1 MTIKDKTLTHRER
14 RLLKMIETFP
24 YVGAD
29 YYTDHF
35 RANQLEIT
43 KQQLTVNEQLK
54 HKDEIE
60 FVYIVNGS
68 GQININGTRFA
79 VQAGD
84 LLLLMPFHVH
94 GLIPEKS
101 LDLYRVRFSIG
112 LMLLDSTNRELYLT
126 KVKKMD
132 QVSPIKSLS
141 SREQRQVKFICE
153 EIFQEKKLNQTL
165 TESLNLS
172 LVSLLSYTY
181 HKNISQNN
189 AAIIEANAQWRILQ
203 YIQIHHQSK
212 LTLSTVANA
221 LDISAGEI
229 EQVLKQLT
237 GAGFNKNLNR
247 VRIRN
252 ATALLQF
259 EELSIN
265 QIGRICGYQTEANFY
280 KQFKKIRGVTPLN
293 FRSQEQMV
301 SKTKNRTDAWSIYI
315 YIQENYTSSI
325 TLRIAAESLSLTEKK
340 ISRILQETF
349 DKTFSELL
357 NETRLLIARN
367 LLLTINKP
375 VVDISRLVGFNNSA
389 TFTRQFKAMYD
400 YPPKQF
406 VKVNRRS

>member
-1 MTIKDKTLTHRER
+1 
-14 RLLKMIETFP
+14 MIETFP

-29 YYTDHF
+29 YYSDHF
-35 RANQLEIT
+35 RANQLEIR
-43 KQQLTVNEQLK
+43 KEQLTVNEPFK
-54 HKDEIE
+54 HRDEIE
-60 FVYIVNGS
+60 FVYIDSGA
-68 GQININGTRFA
+68 GQININGTHFT

-84 LLLLMPFHVH
+84 LLLLMPYHVH
-94 GLIPEKS
+94 GFILEKENII
-101 LDLYRVRFSIG
+101 DVYRVRFSIG
-112 LMLLDSTNRELYLT
+112 LLLLDNTNRELYLA
-126 KVKKMD
+126 KVKRMD

-141 SREQRQVKFICE
+141 TRERGQVKFMCE
-153 EIFQEKKLNQTL
+153 EVFQEKKLNQHL

-172 LVSLLSYTY
+172 LVSFLSYTY

-189 AAIIEANAQWRILQ
+189 ATIIEANAQWRILQ
-203 YIQIHHQSK
+203 YIQVHHQSK
-212 LTLSTVANA
+212 LTLSTVSNA
-221 LDISAGEI
+221 LDMSEEEI
-229 EQVLKQLT
+229 KQVLKQLT

-315 YIQENYTSSI
+315 YIQENYKKPIKLSD
-325 TLRIAAESLSLTEKK
+325 AADYLSLTEKK
-340 ISRILQETF
+340 ITRLLHETF
-349 DKTFSELL
+349 EKSFHELL

-367 LLLTINKP
+367 LLLTLNKS
-375 VVDISRLVGFNNSA
+375 VAEISQLVGFNHSA
-389 TFTRQFKAMYD
+389 TFIRQFKAMYD

-406 VKVNRRS
+406 VKIYRQS

>member
-1 MTIKDKTLTHRER
+1 
-14 RLLKMIETFP
+14 MIETFP

-43 KQQLTVNEQLK
+43 KEKLTVIEQLR
-54 HKDEIE
+54 HNDEIE
-60 FVYIVNGS
+60 FVYIVSGA

-79 VQAGD
+79 VQTGD
-84 LLLLMPFHVH
+84 LLLLMPYHVH
-94 GLIPEKS
+94 GLIPDKS

-112 LMLLDSTNRELYLT
+112 LMLLDSTNRELYLA

-141 SREQRQVKFICE
+141 AREQAQVTFICE
-153 EIFQEKKLNQTL
+153 EVFQEKKLNQHL

-203 YIQIHHQSK
+203 YIQVHHQSK
-212 LTLSTVANA
+212 LTLSTVASA
-221 LDISAGEI
+221 LDMSEEEI
-229 EQVLKQLT
+229 KQVLKQLT
-237 GAGFNKNLNR
+237 GVSFNENLNR

-280 KQFKKIRGVTPLN
+280 KQFKKIRGVTPLY
-293 FRSQEQMV
+293 FRNQKPMAP
-301 SKTKNRTDAWSIYI
+301 KTKTRTDAWSIYI
-315 YIQENYTSSI
+315 YIQENYKNPI
-325 TLRIAAESLSLTEKK
+325 TLSGAADYLSLTEKK
-340 ISRILQETF
+340 ISRLLHETF
-349 DKTFSELL
+349 EKSFNELL

-367 LLLTINKP
+367 LLLTVNKS
-375 VVDISRLVGFNNSA
+375 VVDISRLVGFSNSA
-389 TFTRQFKAMYD
+389 TFTRQFKAMYT

-406 VKVNRRS
+406 VKVYQKRQA

>member
-1 MTIKDKTLTHRER
+1 M
-14 RLLKMIETFP
+14 
-24 YVGAD
+24 
-29 YYTDHF
+29 
-35 RANQLEIT
+35 
-43 KQQLTVNEQLK
+43 K